1 MNVPATCGEFSS
13 GHQTH
18 SCIGPIALFI
28 GLQLTNVMLRND
40 LTPYRQKHCSRAGF
54 ILKHMK
60 LCPCLIWGQTECP
73 KFAINEELQ
82 AVRRS
87 KHSQSKYFFIFQGI
101 KCLAAGAARQSFHF
115 HSTHE
120 ICAFNLF
127 TVFLATLTAICIFMI
142 VIE

>member
-18 SCIGPIALFI
+18 YCNGPIVLFI
-28 GLQLTNVMLRND
+28 GPQLTNVMLRND
-40 LTPYRQKHCSRAGF
+40 LTPYRQKHRSQAGF

-60 LCPCLIWGQTECP
+60 LCPCLIRGQTECP

-87 KHSQSKYFFIFQGI
+87 KRSQSKYFFIFQGI
-101 KCLAAGAARQSFHF
+101 KCLAAGPARWSFHF

-120 ICAFNLF
+120 TCILTCS
-127 TVFLATLTAICIFMI
+127 VFLATLTVICIFM
-142 VIE
+142 VVTE